1 MLARR
6 VGSVHT
12 YTVHTYTSGWLR
24 LSEKQHSKEGL
35 TGLFQPRE
43 IGQVCL
49 KLGQPV
55 SLVERDH
62 SFKTPPC

>member
-6 VGSVHT
+6 VGS
-12 YTVHTYTSGWLR
+12 VHTYTSGWLR